1 MTRRTIKKTGAR
13 ALKTLQDGII
23 QNLEETGAEI
33 RNARMIPAPP
43 HGFWVYLEY
52 GGQRYKLQLE
62 ALDEFYAA

>member
-1 MTRRTIKKTGAR
+1 MARKTTRKTGER
-13 ALKTLQDGII
+13 ALKALQEGII

-62 ALDEFYAA
+62 ALDEFLAA